1 MTSSLVEK
9 PRENYFSLRI
19 LDRFMEG
26 HKGFICGGCFKNLF
40 NGEKIKDIDTFFYNS
55 TDFYQ
60 AVTYFKSNKDYVLY
74 YENSNVVAFMHVE
87 TKTVVE
93 LCKKIFGSPEFILN
107 HFDFTITKFAYFKK
121 QEVVNGE
128 IETHYAALVHKD
140 FFEHLH
146 QKRLVVDD
154 AIPYPMS
161 TYERMF
167 RYAKYGYQPCR
178 ETKLR
183 VALAIRLLPDS
194 DIVLG
199 KSLYNG
205 ID

>member
-1 MTSSLVEK
+1 
-9 PRENYFSLRI
+9 
-19 LDRFMEG
+19 MEG

-40 NGEKIKDIDTFFYNS
+40 NGEKIKDIDVFFHNS

-60 AVTYFKSNKDYVLY
+60 AVTYFKANKDYVLY
-74 YENSNVVAFMHVE
+74 YENFNVTAFMHVE

-93 LCKKIFGSPEFILN
+93 LCKKIFGSPEWILN
-107 HFDFTITKFAYFKK
+107 RFDFTITKFAYFKK
-121 QEVVNGE
+121 QEIVDGE
-128 IETHYAALVHKD
+128 VKTHYTVLVHKD

-183 VALAIRLLPDS
+183 VALAIKALPETE
-194 DIVLG
+194 IVLG